1 MSYYPHLDG
10 EMIELKVDNCT
21 LTVLPA
27 NPSLASKL
35 KLKTKGKSFE
45 WQCPEC
51 GAKNKIRINNLPYEF
66 AGGDSWSQVMR
77 SSAYLTQLNKI
88 CKSKHKLDILFN

>member
-1 MSYYPHLDG
+1 
-10 EMIELKVDNCT
+10 MIELRVDNCT

-27 NPSLASKL
+27 NPTLASKL

-66 AGGDSWSQVMR
+66 AGGDKQDMQVK
-77 SSAYLTQLNKI
+77 T
-88 CKSKHKLDILFN
+88 